1 MEKCWK
7 IWATVWGWSI
17 IISNTQQCTKSL
29 YVGNEKGLGRCLLR
43 FSLSLCWRSL
53 LYSLALCEKQTHA
66 FSNYFLKSPVTV
78 ATRPTCFV
86 CHGGRPTQTFKL
98 FKASSHIMGDCS
110 WVEPDTYTDIAHRKN
125 SELNDSIGS
134 FRSPLIA

>member
-1 MEKCWK
+1 MVGC
-7 IWATVWGWSI
+7 I
-17 IISNTQQCTKSL
+17 IISNTQRCTKSL
-29 YVGNEKGLGRCLLR
+29 YVGNEKRSGRCLLW

-78 ATRPTCFV
+78 ATRPTWFV

-110 WVEPDTYTDIAHRKN
+110 YALNLTPILVSHTERTLNLMIALVHLEVHWLVKIN
-125 SELNDSIGS
+125 WL
-134 FRSPLIA
+134 LI